1 MEQIQDAE
9 VCTQNQVIHMAKK
22 KELDVTNLVAECN
35 PIYMYSAFDKNTEA
49 DLTAV
54 GFDDFEY
61 DGWHFQI
68 TVTAQRVSGYAWT
81 RKNWEL
87 TGLYEDEVALVPMAA
102 NVQSSEPPLLK
113 SKESSDK
120 YMRVAE
126 LWTTQE
132 LTDAQARVAVDA
144 IQPTLPGFNGGDVGK
159 AYLDPEQLI
168 SGRSTVYCGNL
179 NFSSELG
186 FMSIAHQSII
196 GEGEPCASPDLHY
209 VKAIYWDTNLN
220 IGTSDFVLDVPA
232 TRDILTVAK
241 VDMTSRET
249 AWSAQVIRGSALDV
263 L

>member
-1 MEQIQDAE
+1 
-9 VCTQNQVIHMAKK
+9 MAKK
-22 KELDVTNLVAECN
+22 KEMDITNIVAECN
-35 PIYMYSAFDKNTEA
+35 PIYMYSAFDKNTEV
-49 DLTAV
+49 DLTGT
-54 GFDDFEY
+54 GFDAFQY
-61 DGWHFQI
+61 SGWHFEI
-68 TVTAQRVSGYAWT
+68 TITATRVSGYAWT

-113 SKESSDK
+113 SKDSSDK
-120 YMRVAE
+120 FMRMAE

-132 LTDAQARVAVDA
+132 LTDAQAKDAVDS
-144 IQPTLPGFNGGDVGK
+144 IQPTLPGFNGGDVVE

-179 NFSSELG
+179 NFNPQLG

-220 IGTSDFVLDVPA
+220 DATADFLLDVPA

-241 VDMTSRET
+241 VDMTSRGP
-249 AWSAQVIRGSALDV
+249 AWTAQVIRGSALDA

>member
-1 MEQIQDAE
+1 
-9 VCTQNQVIHMAKK
+9 MAK

-35 PIYMYSAFDKNTEA
+35 PIYMYSAFDKNTEV
-49 DLTAV
+49 DLTSV
-54 GFDDFEY
+54 GSDLFEY
-61 DGWHFQI
+61 DGWNFEI
-68 TVTAQRVSGYAWT
+68 TVASATRVVGYAWT

-102 NVQSSEPPLLK
+102 NVQSSEPPLLI
-113 SKESSDK
+113 SKESSHK
-120 YMRVAE
+120 FLRVAE
-126 LWTTQE
+126 LWTTQA
-132 LTDAQARVAVDA
+132 LTDAQAKDAVDS
-144 IQPTLPGFNGGDVGK
+144 IQPTLPGFNGGDVVQ

-209 VKAIYWDTNLN
+209 VKAIYWETNLN
-220 IGTSDFVLDVPA
+220 IATADFVLDVPA

-241 VDMTSRET
+241 MDMTSRGP
-249 AWSAQVIRGSALDV
+249 AWTAQVIRGSALDV